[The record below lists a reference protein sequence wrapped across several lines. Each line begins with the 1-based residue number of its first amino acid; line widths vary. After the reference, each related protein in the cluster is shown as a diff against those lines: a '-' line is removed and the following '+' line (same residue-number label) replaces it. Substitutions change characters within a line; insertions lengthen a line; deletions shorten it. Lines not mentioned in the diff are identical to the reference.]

1 MVKTKASLILIAL
14 FFLFGIQ
21 DIQAQEGQTLKIFEK
36 KRKECLSYLEKQ
48 NMKAFIRRCVYQDRF
63 SYDDEFR
70 GIGIG
75 AEELEKSKLLYQK
88 EVLEVFR
95 RGKNDSYTDLANL
108 NRVDYDIIHLTI
120 KNKVYNER
128 EHPIIRWIAFENE
141 FYVDMIY
148 FIEV

>member
-1 MVKTKASLILIAL
+1 MVKAKALVLLAVSMS
-14 FFLFGIQ
+14 LFGIP
-21 DIQAQEGQTLKIFEK
+21 DIQAQEGHALKLFEK

-48 NMKAFIRRCVYQDRF
+48 NMKAFIRRCIYQNRF
-63 SYDDEFR
+63 TYVDSFR
-70 GIGIG
+70 SIGIG

-95 RGKNDSYTDLANL
+95 RGKNDSYTDLANQ

-128 EHPIIRWIAFENE
+128 EYPIIKFKAFDNE